1 MPLYFQRR
9 IGWDEDGVDCAR
21 EARSLGHM
29 DATPA
34 AFQNEYAT
42 THSNP
47 EAFMRT
53 VPIASPLLLLLACAL
68 AAPAASAADV
78 SVKTRLDAR
87 GVKYQV
93 DGDGDYKVTYSYKQE
108 DRTQL
113 VFVSGAT
120 ESVGGFT
127 VREVF
132 APAGLVD
139 KDTID
144 GAKALELLAESRTN
158 KLGSWELAGNT
169 LYFVIKLPDSVD
181 AAQLEAAMDIA
192 AETADNMEIELSGDR
207 DDL

>member
-1 MPLYFQRR
+1 
-9 IGWDEDGVDCAR
+9 
-21 EARSLGHM
+21 
-29 DATPA
+29 
-34 AFQNEYAT
+34 
-42 THSNP
+42 
-47 EAFMRT
+47 MRT

-68 AAPAASAADV
+68 AAPAASAADA

-93 DGDGDYKVTYSYKQE
+93 DDDGDYKVTYSYKQE

-113 VFVSGAT
+113 VFVSGGT
-120 ESVGGFT
+120 ESVGGYT

-139 KDTID
+139 KDKID